1 VRTETLSIRIRKD
14 LKDKMRKV
22 KIDWRKEIEG
32 FIESKI
38 REIEAKEIIDYIS
51 SITASIPAS
60 SEPAWKSIREYRER
74 G

>member
-14 LKDKMRKV
+14 LKDKMKKV
-22 KIDWRKEIEG
+22 KIDWRKEIEE

-51 SITASIPAS
+51 SITANIPAS
-60 SEPAWKSIREYRER
+60 SEPAWKSIREHRER
-74 G
+74 R